1 MNFDSTVNLVN
12 NSALWP
18 NLCPKSNTYWTHNS
32 YFSRSIYLWAEHWAW
47 IETCYFCNLF
57 SSLCN
62 MCALCSA
69 ETREQ
74 CTLQN
79 SKVSR
84 IYHNGCL
91 IHLFNLRHWVLFQ
104 QNFHFAQSAVFSFL
118 VIFERTV
125 VGPEFPAYQSRQ
137 FLCKHN
143 HSSKYRDLIIC
154 SGWLFTL
161 WFSEFVNDH
170 PNYLIDI

>member
-1 MNFDSTVNLVN
+1 MHYDQIYSLKVTHIESIIHIFLDLFIFEQSTGLELKL
-12 NSALWP
+12 ATFG
-18 NLCPKSNTYWTHNS
+18 K
-32 YFSRSIYLWAEHWAW
+32 
-47 IETCYFCNLF
+47 LF

-62 MCALCSA
+62 MCAVCSS

-74 CTLQN
+74 CRLQN

-125 VGPEFPAYQSRQ
+125 VVPEFPAYQSRQ

-143 HSSKYRDLIIC
+143 HSSKYRAWSSAQDDCLHYDLA
-154 SGWLFTL
+154 SL
-161 WFSEFVNDH
+161 
-170 PNYLIDI
+170 

>member
-1 MNFDSTVNLVN
+1 
-12 NSALWP
+12 
-18 NLCPKSNTYWTHNS
+18 
-32 YFSRSIYLWAEHWAW
+32 
-47 IETCYFCNLF
+47 
-57 SSLCN
+57 
-62 MCALCSA
+62 MCAVCSA
-69 ETREQ
+69 ETSREQ
-74 CTLQN
+74 CRLQN

-118 VIFERTV
+118 AVFERTV

-170 PNYLIDI
+170 QNTKRIRAMTSLSSTLISGNNFNSQFCLHKKEKIYRK